1 MIRGRARLLRP
12 NLPRNLLFL
21 WACLSSAYA
30 LGAPDKPET
39 AALRDYNVVIVDFD
53 TLRADRLG
61 ALGNKRPLT
70 PNLDALAA
78 RSYLFT
84 AAVAQA
90 PWTLPS
96 TMSFF
101 TSLYPHQHTVVNA
114 LAESTEQRKKGAR
127 LPSGITTMA
136 QAFRGNGYD
145 TAGFT
150 GDAGVEAHFGFDE
163 GFDLYFDSVAF
174 GGFDTTFPMALDWL
188 KSRQDRKFFL
198 FIHGYDVHGEFQ
210 VPADFKSRFADPGY
224 HGPFTGAIS
233 ELWDLRKKNYL
244 GDPIHLSTGDAR
256 FWMDRYDEKTLRADE
271 RFGRFWKEFSSL
283 PAAKRTLL
291 VVVSDHGEQFGEHG
305 GLEHGMNLYD
315 EVLRVL
321 LIIHPPKG
329 AGARIGGQV
338 RLIDVLPT
346 LTDWLGLQAAPQ
358 TRRQMQGTSL
368 LPLMRGRPLP
378 LDAFSETTFLYKT
391 KKCSL
396 RTSDGWKL
404 VYDLDS
410 LSPELYDL
418 RRDPGEKRNVAVAE
432 AGRVETLTRRLLK
445 WSTSSASDSY
455 SLQPSS
461 AADQPNA
468 SRPILRP

>member
-1 MIRGRARLLRP
+1 MIRGLARLVRP

-21 WACLSSAYA
+21 WACLSSVHA
-30 LGAPDKPET
+30 LAAANKPET
-39 AALRDYNVVIVDFD
+39 SSLRDYNVVIVDFD

-84 AAVAQA
+84 AAVSQA

-96 TMSFF
+96 TMSLF
-101 TSLYPHQHTVVNA
+101 TSVYPHQHTVVNA
-114 LAESTEQRKKGAR
+114 LAESAEQRKKGAR

-136 QAFRGNGYD
+136 QVFRSNGYD

-150 GDAGVEAHFGFDE
+150 GDAGVEAHFGFSD
-163 GFDLYFDSVAF
+163 GFDTYFDSVTF

-188 KSRQDRKFFL
+188 KSRRDRKFFL
-198 FIHGYDVHGEFQ
+198 FIHGYDVHGEYRL
-210 VPADFKSRFADPGY
+210 PADFKSRFADPDY
-224 HGPFTGAIS
+224 HGPFTGAVS
-233 ELWDLRKKNYL
+233 ELWDLRKKTL
-244 GDPIHLSTGDAR
+244 DGAAIQLSTGDAR

-283 PAAKRTLL
+283 PAAKRTI
-291 VVVSDHGEQFGEHG
+291 VVVLSDHGEQFGEHG

-321 LIIHPPKG
+321 LIMHPPKG

-346 LTDWLGLQAAPQ
+346 LTDWLGLQVAPE
-358 TRRQMQGTSL
+358 TRRQMRGTSL
-368 LPLMRGRPLP
+368 LPLMQRRPLS
-378 LDAFSETTFLYKT
+378 LDAFSETSFLYKT

-404 VYDLDS
+404 VYDLES
-410 LSPELYDL
+410 LSPELYNL
-418 RRDPGEKRNVAVAE
+418 RLDPGEKHNLAAAE
-432 AGRVETLTRRLLK
+432 AETVKALTSKLMK
-445 WSTSSASDSY
+445 WNESSLSEP
-455 SLQPSS
+455 LP
-461 AADQPNA
+461 
-468 SRPILRP
+468 